1 MMVKRRVFVLMCC
14 AVAGL
19 LAGCGGGGTEP
30 GADAGQDA
38 RVAAAVQQTLE
49 ALSVAQT
56 VAAAGG
62 QAAASPTTSVA
73 TPTIAVVEA
82 APTEA
87 PVVPPTS
94 TVAAATAAPVEPD
107 APPVTGTCTVLTGLN
122 LRPGPGTAYNP
133 PLAALGANT
142 RLVPLA
148 YSPTGNPGGQW
159 LQVRLDATNQIGWVS
174 AGAQYVACDV
184 SFASLPA
191 TTNLPPVPVAATR
204 EVPTATV
211 APTATVVVAK
221 LPILEND
228 PGSGSNYP
236 EEDVI
241 VNVSTGSDFLYRL
254 DIDDADPGDEYEAAI
269 REVRF
274 LISGTTADGDFIQ
287 YTHDEQTEG
296 YCALGGGE
304 PICKTWPLDEQGFAV
319 WPGTNTRVEAG
330 NYNATIEVYP
340 ENEHPDFFSPWSW
353 FIPFSLSMP

>member
-1 MMVKRRVFVLMCC
+1 MAKMLVVGLMIC

-19 LAGCGGGGTEP
+19 LAGCGGGGSEP
-30 GADAGQDA
+30 SADTGQDA

-56 VAAAGG
+56 VVAAGG
-62 QAAASPTTSVA
+62 QVAASPTTSVA
-73 TPTIAVVEA
+73 TPTIAVGEVAPPEA
-82 APTEA
+82 SPIL
-87 PVVPPTS
+87 PTS

-159 LQVRLDATNQIGWVS
+159 LQVRLDATDQIGWVS

-184 SFASLPA
+184 SYASLPA
-191 TTNLPPVPVAATR
+191 TTNLPPVPASATR
-204 EVPTATV
+204 GVPTATV
-211 APTATVVVAK
+211 APTATILVAK
-221 LPILEND
+221 LPFLEND
-228 PGSGSNYP
+228 PGSGSSYP
-236 EEDVI
+236 ADDVN
-241 VNVSTGSDFLYRL
+241 VNVSTGSDFLFRL
-254 DIDDADPGDEYEAAI
+254 DIDDADPSDEYEADI

-274 LISGTTADGDFIQ
+274 LISGTTADGDFIE

-296 YCALGGGE
+296 YCAFGGGE
-304 PICKTWPLDEQGFAV
+304 PICNTWPLDEQGFAV
-319 WPGTNTRVEAG
+319 WPGTNTRVEDG
-330 NYNATIEVYP
+330 TYNATIEVYP

-353 FIPFSLSMP
+353 FIPFSLFMP